1 LRETFEETGLLLIP
15 SLRGDAKGMN
25 GKKEVGE
32 KENWGLPVCRAV
44 GAKESGIEKEEWA
57 RIREEVS
64 WVWV

>member
-1 LRETFEETGLLLIP
+1 
-15 SLRGDAKGMN
+15 MN